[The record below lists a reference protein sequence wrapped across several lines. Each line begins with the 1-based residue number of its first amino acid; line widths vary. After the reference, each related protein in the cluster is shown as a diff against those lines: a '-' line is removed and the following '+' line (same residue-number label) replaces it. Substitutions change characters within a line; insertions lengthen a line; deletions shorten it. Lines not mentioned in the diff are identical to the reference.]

1 MEPNYLGT
9 PIVTSVLNSARET
22 TVTVVVSTQDSSLGN
37 MEEKQKEKK
46 PPSDGLSVSQMHAKN
61 VDSAL
66 QHISNRTHKIDAST
80 TMGVMASSLTVPPV
94 QVPATPLKLQQ
105 LLTQSHQQSTQ
116 ADSPVVVQLPV
127 SAPSCG
133 SSDPSTITLPSSLPS
148 VLHTSGLT
156 SQPVVVQVGQGRQ
169 QVTCVPT
176 SQTVGLSGQRSQ
188 ECHLLQP
195 HAGLMPSVVVQVAKG
210 SQKVVPSPVVTQSG
224 ARVLPILPLYLQPA
238 GGGGS
243 GGLTA
248 VMNPMSQVVSG
259 GGSRSAARACGIV
272 TSSSSVQTLG
282 GTSAAA
288 EAIVKKKKPI
298 APTPTHFLPLS
309 LPLPLP
315 LSMPMSG
322 TQSQPGRMVDPPS
335 TPHTTATATTTTFAY
350 VGTIIEGAGGG
361 ARGGGVRSGDD
372 GTIGAIPHPG
382 SKVLLAPSLS
392 VLPHRGPANSSGG
405 MPSGA
410 RLLLPMC
417 GGNPPASATPAT
429 INLKISNGQIQS
441 NDNQAAVNAV
451 TQLPG
456 GLLGKQDQ
464 SPRTMTNYVPTI
476 VTTTSAAVV
485 TSPRPHSST
494 SPVGSPSSQSE
505 VDGERRRRL
514 SHDLSRCLQEVV
526 DAIFAAEDENPPPP
540 SPPAPLAPSPAMT
553 TGTTTITTTTTT
565 TTTTSSDVTPSS
577 PVFILKSS
585 PAKEASPVEVKEVP
599 KVDVPELKSEEVK
612 LEKSEACEDSSGLKN
627 PHPSAN
633 LDPNLDEFD
642 PVKVLEWR
650 DGIGTL
656 PGSDL
661 KFRMNE
667 FGIMEMVDDDV
678 ACVKVESTEE
688 ATQTKLD
695 VFERNGVGSPVN
707 LKEQTEDC
715 RKSGEEEAL
724 EGGELTSAVRHPKGS
739 HAKGS
744 PSGGSPALGRPA
756 GDEIHCCDGC
766 GCYGLASEFLS
777 GRFCGKGCADQ
788 VAAMA
793 LAARR
798 VREARLRQKKRRQRR
813 REILRAAAIA
823 IGPASQSEAVQSAG
837 SNDSGGET
845 PSSVMGSAQENS
857 IKPSQLPSSL
867 KATPVNSEED
877 NTSNDALPPDHKM
890 KSEIGSSSSLVCR
903 VPWKVGKN
911 GFSWTKYLDHCKA
924 KAAPQYLFR
933 DIYPCAK
940 NSFKAG
946 MRLEGIDPEH
956 PSLFCVL
963 TVAQVRGYR
972 MRLHFDGYPDI
983 HDFWT
988 NSDSPD
994 LFPAGWCEKNGHR
1007 LQPPKGYAMGMVG
1020 SDGGADGPCFN
1031 WAAYLKQ
1038 CRAQAA
1044 PRHLFAKKAY
1054 SICPTGFRTGM
1065 KLEAVDRKNQSLVCV
1080 ATVADLLDSRI
1091 LVHFDG
1097 WADVYDYW
1105 ADPSSPYIHP
1115 VGWCK
1120 ENGHPLTPPNGYS
1133 SPGPFSWE
1141 TYLAETGSVAAP
1153 ARAFKQRPPS
1163 GFRSGM
1169 RLEAVDPRVPSLVR
1183 VATVDEVRGHRLRL
1197 RFDGWSWNQDYAF
1210 WIDDDSPDIHPVGWC
1225 MHTGHPLEPPLTA
1238 EEASMWPRMP
1248 DSCPTPGCRG
1258 LGNSRGAPYCGHVS
1272 PSECPLTSK
1281 VLPPLPDRLDPSV
1294 LRIRH
1299 SGEEEEEGLLG
1310 DDDDVAMR
1318 GEEGESDEDD
1328 DDNDDED
1335 EDDESKPPPPKMR
1348 RGVSPTSSGDW
1359 DRVSDGRPRKGM
1371 ASHGQQQQQAM
1382 RNHSSSLPPPPP
1394 LRLGPAHLPGFGRGM
1409 GRGSGS
1415 RGLNRHET
1423 SAVPEARDVRRDVHR
1438 SVFSPGY
1445 LPNPD
1450 RLTPLCWDRHSR
1462 LLHPFVNGEVLP
1474 GREASRWTWDE
1485 VVKFVENIPG
1495 CKERAK
1501 VFRDEQIDGEAFLL
1515 LNQND
1520 IVTLLGFKL
1529 GPAIKV
1535 YNSIVLLRQRLTM

>member
-22 TVTVVVSTQDSSLGN
+22 TVTVVVSTQESAIPSV
-37 MEEKQKEKK
+37 EEGQECRMDKK
-46 PPSDGLSVSQMHAKN
+46 SASDMVPTSQILQKN
-61 VDSAL
+61 VDSVL
-66 QHISNRTHKIDAST
+66 QHTPSRAHKIDAST
-80 TMGVMASSLTVPPV
+80 TMGVMPSSLSVPPV

-105 LLTQSHQQSTQ
+105 LLTQSHQQSAQ
-116 ADSPVVVQLPV
+116 GDSPVVVQLPV
-127 SAPSCG
+127 SAPPCG

-156 SQPVVVQVGQGRQ
+156 TQPVVVQVGQGRQ
-169 QVTCVPT
+169 QVTCVPN
-176 SQTVGLSGQRSQ
+176 SQTVGISGQRNQ

-195 HAGLMPSVVVQVAKG
+195 HTGLMPSVVVQVAKG
-210 SQKVVPSPVVTQSG
+210 GQKVVPSPVVTQSG

-238 GGGGS
+238 GGGSS

-248 VMNPMSQVVSG
+248 VMNPMPQ
-259 GGSRSAARACGIV
+259 
-272 TSSSSVQTLG
+272 
-282 GTSAAA
+282 
-288 EAIVKKKKPI
+288 
-298 APTPTHFLPLS
+298 
-309 LPLPLP
+309 
-315 LSMPMSG
+315 
-322 TQSQPGRMVDPPS
+322 
-335 TPHTTATATTTTFAY
+335 
-350 VGTIIEGAGGG
+350 
-361 ARGGGVRSGDD
+361 
-372 GTIGAIPHPG
+372 
-382 SKVLLAPSLS
+382 VLLAPSLS
-392 VLPHRGPANSSGG
+392 VLPHRGPTNSSGN

-410 RLLLPMC
+410 RLLLPM
-417 GGNPPASATPAT
+417 GSSNPPAPATPST

-441 NDNQAAVNAV
+441 SDNPSAINALKETRPISINPQLMGGSLPKEASPPEMPSVPIPFPAV
-451 TQLPG
+451 TQSAG
-456 GLLGKQDQ
+456 GLLGKQDR
-464 SPRTMTNYVPTI
+464 SPRAMPSYVPTH
-476 VTTTSAAVV
+476 VTTTSAAAGTTM
-485 TSPRPHSST
+485 TSPRPHPST
-494 SPVGSPSSQSE
+494 SPLGSPNAQSE
-505 VDGERRRRL
+505 VEKAAGERKRRISR
-514 SHDLSRCLQEVV
+514 DLSRCLQEVV
-526 DAIFAAEDENPPPP
+526 DAFASEDEAPPPP
-540 SPPAPLAPSPAMT
+540 LPSPPMTPLAPSPALT
-553 TGTTTITTTTTT
+553 TGTITITTTTTM
-565 TTTTSSDVTPSS
+565 TTTTSHDMTPTTPVSASKSS
-577 PVFILKSS
+577 PVKEES
-585 PAKEASPVEVKEVP
+585 PIEAKEVAKT
-599 KVDVPELKSEEVK
+599 ELEAVK
-612 LEKSEACEDSSGLKN
+612 LEAAKSDGSEESKGLKFPPN
-627 PHPSAN
+627 VSDSN
-633 LDPNLDEFD
+633 LEEFD
-642 PVKVLEWR
+642 PIKVLDWR

-661 KFRMNE
+661 KFRLNE
-667 FGIMEMVDDDV
+667 FGIMEMVEEEMAV
-678 ACVKVESTEE
+678 VKVEGTEE
-688 ATQTKLD
+688 MTETKL
-695 VFERNGVGSPVN
+695 EALGRSGIGTA
-707 LKEQTEDC
+707 LQKKEQNEDT
-715 RKSGEEEAL
+715 RKSGEEAA
-724 EGGELTSAVRHPKGS
+724 EGGEVKAGVHPKGS
-739 HAKGS
+739 HPKGS
-744 PSGGSPALGRPA
+744 PMSPTGSSPTLGDGQLPTGG
-756 GDEIHCCDGC
+756 DDIHCCEGC

-777 GRFCGKGCADQ
+777 GRFCGKGCSDQ

-793 LAARR
+793 LAACR

-823 IGPASQSEAVQSAG
+823 MGPAVQSEAAQSAG
-837 SNDSGGET
+837 SNESGGEMSCIGGT
-845 PSSVMGSAQENS
+845 GQGVENS
-857 IKPSQLPSSL
+857 IKQSQLQSSL
-867 KATPVNSEED
+867 KPTPINSEED
-877 NTSNDALPPDHKM
+877 NTSNDALPPDHRTKG
-890 KSEIGSSSSLVCR
+890 EIGNASSIASSNR

-911 GFSWTKYLDHCKA
+911 GFSWAKYLDHCKA

-946 MRLEGIDPEH
+946 MKLEGIDPEH

-1007 LQPPKGYAMGMVG
+1007 LQPPKGYSMGLVG
-1020 SDGGADGPCFN
+1020 SENASDGPCFN
-1031 WAAYLKQ
+1031 WASYLKQ

-1054 SICPTGFRTGM
+1054 SICPTGFRTAM

-1225 MHTGHPLEPPLTA
+1225 MHTGHPLEAPLTA
-1238 EEASMWPRMP
+1238 EEAAMWPRIP

-1258 LGNSRGAPYCGHVS
+1258 LGNSRGAPYSGHMS
-1272 PSECPLTSK
+1272 PSACPLTSK

-1299 SGEEEEEGLLG
+1299 SGEEEEEGLVGEDGVLRQG
-1310 DDDDVAMR
+1310 EEGEDGESEEEDDDDV
-1318 GEEGESDEDD
+1318 EE
-1328 DDNDDED
+1328 ED

-1348 RGVSPTSSGDW
+1348 RAGSPTSNSDW
-1359 DRVSDGRPRKGM
+1359 DRVPDGRSRKGLT
-1371 ASHGQQQQQAM
+1371 ATSQNQAI
-1382 RNHSSSLPPPPP
+1382 RNQPTALPPPPP
-1394 LRLGPAHLPGFGRGM
+1394 LRLGPAHLPGFGRGL
-1409 GRGSGS
+1409 GRGSAPRGIS
-1415 RGLNRHET
+1415 RQEAPALT
-1423 SAVPEARDVRRDVHR
+1423 EARDVRRDVHR

-1462 LLHPFVNGEVLP
+1462 LLYPFVNGEVLP
-1474 GREASRWTWDE
+1474 GREASRWTRDE

-1520 IVTLLGFKL
+1520 IVSLLGFKL

-1535 YNSIVLLRQRLTM
+1535 YNSIVLLRQRLTS